1 MNLTSQTVKR
11 QPLKSKGFSKFL
23 IRDSTLVRL
32 TELLQKPVVRGVDSP
47 LVDLMDEVEQLRK
60 ELGKNE
66 S

>member
-1 MNLTSQTVKR
+1 MQQTSQTVKSR
-11 QPLKSKGFSKFL
+11 PLKSKGFSKFL

-32 TELLQKPVVRGVDSP
+32 TEVLQRPVVRGVDTP
-47 LVDLMDEVEQLRK
+47 LVDLMDEVEQLRN